1 MTKQILITFI
11 DDSQEWID
19 PIEDENNDI
28 VYTNTKLLVNNGYQ
42 NFEYD
47 LFTIK
52 EVFIKEIEPPK
63 HKRKYNY
70 DKNCLVL

>member
-42 NFEYD
+42 DFEYD
-47 LFTIK
+47 LSTIK
-52 EVFIKEIEPPK
+52 EIVIRE
-63 HKRKYNY
+63 
-70 DKNCLVL
+70 L